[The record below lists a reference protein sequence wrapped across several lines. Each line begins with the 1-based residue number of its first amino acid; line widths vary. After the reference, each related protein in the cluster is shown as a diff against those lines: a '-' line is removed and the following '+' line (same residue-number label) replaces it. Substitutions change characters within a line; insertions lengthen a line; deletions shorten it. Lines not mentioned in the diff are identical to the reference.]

1 MSNLFQCTVELLQ
14 DLMDRESRDTWL
26 TQTFFSDHREI
37 YNAIDQSGSP
47 RDFTTRC
54 VRDLDK
60 TGCIAGRHAVSILI
74 EEVKQGVGSDKQRAF
89 EALIRQW
96 DSTCHEQPQADTTP
110 AQEPTT
116 DAGVAVKQPE
126 QYSFDVFLCHNS
138 EDKPQVKKIGNQLK
152 ERNFHPWL
160 DEWELRPGFPWQ
172 RLLEAQ
178 IEKIRAAAVFV
189 GVSGIGPWQQMELEA
204 FLREFVTR
212 QCPVI
217 PVILPG
223 ASQKPKLPVFLASFT
238 WVDFRQDQPDPLERL
253 IWGMTGE
260 KGGNRISPS
269 AGIRS
274 QRDVELA
281 YLQKLEENGLQQF
294 QLYYAKMEG
303 VARKSGTSAIP
314 RLPGL
319 LMRPEF
325 EHFHKTA
332 GYREGE
338 KVEPRRFDDIVKAF
352 ADIERAALLGEPGAG
367 KTTTLFKLAS
377 DKLKH
382 AQTDSQ
388 APLPLMVELGKWTD
402 PKQSLMAF
410 IKAQLDGLD
419 TYVEALLRPKRA
431 LLLLDGLNEIP
442 VADRSQK
449 IPEVRELLKDHRD
462 VPIIVSCRDL
472 DYRGPLDLALDTIT
486 IRPLDPP
493 RILDFLIMYFKV
505 ICESDEEG
513 IAKGEDLFWRI
524 AGGEEV
530 RETWQAWK
538 AAGATFDLF
547 WSAADIPRENP
558 DVYGATTARDDQ
570 IWHRVVKS
578 PYSLMHLAGNPYML
592 SMLFQVY
599 LQSGDIPSNR
609 SALFNDF
616 IHVLLDREH
625 LVDRETEVI
634 TAGGE
639 QVLSALG
646 DLAWTLQTR
655 RPREASE
662 ADSVLTALPR
672 AAVDEIMD
680 SRWLQLA
687 ASASLLEID
696 GDVRFGHQ
704 LLQEYFTA
712 LGMRDRLNEASLEAA
727 RLWPTDRW
735 WARSGWEEAAV
746 LLTGLYPED
755 GTPVLEWLMD
765 ANPEVAAQCAERS
778 GTHVPDAT
786 LERLREAW
794 LSRLTDLENQP
805 NPAARAAVGRALG
818 SLRRHDQPLD
828 TRRGVG
834 LRFSLDKKLWLP
846 DIDWVEIPAGP
857 FIYQND
863 QKRELPTFFI
873 SRYPV
878 THVQFQAFVD
888 DPEGYSNPRWW
899 KGLAK
904 HYEHP
909 EATSWSYANHPRE
922 TVNWYE
928 AVAFC
933 AWLSARLEAVIRLPT
948 EQEWEKAARGRD
960 GNEYPWGNDYISGY
974 ANIDETFSEVGDYT
988 LQQTTAVGI
997 YPQGRSP
1004 YGVMDMAGNVW
1015 EWCLNKYD
1023 DPNDT
1028 SIGGQD
1034 SRVWRGGSWNYNR
1047 VSARATNRHYY
1058 DPVYRYNFL
1067 GFRVCCLSPIT

>member
-1 MSNLFQCTVELLQ
+1 MPSLFQRTVEILQ

-26 TQTFFSDHREI
+26 TQAFFSDYRKI
-37 YNAIDQSGSP
+37 YNSIDQSGAP

-54 VRDLDK
+54 IRDLDK
-60 TGCIAGRHAVSILI
+60 TGCIAGQHAVSILI
-74 EEVKQGVGSDKQRAF
+74 EEVKQGVGRDKQRDF

-96 DSTCHEQPQADTTP
+96 DSKCHEQPQADMTP
-110 AQEPTT
+110 EQEPPTR
-116 DAGVAVKQPE
+116 AGTAVKQPE

-152 ERNFHPWL
+152 ERNLYPWL

-178 IEKIRAAAVFV
+178 IEKIKAAAVFV

-204 FLREFVTR
+204 FLREFVSR

-223 ASQKPKLPVFLASFT
+223 ASQKPKLPVFLANFT
-238 WVDFRQDQPDPLERL
+238 WVDFRQGQPDPLERL
-253 IWGMTGE
+253 IWGITGE
-260 KGGNRISPS
+260 KGENRISPS
-269 AGIRS
+269 ASIRR

-281 YLQKLEENGLQQF
+281 YLQILEENGLQQF
-294 QLYYAKMEG
+294 QRYYAKMEG
-303 VARKSGTSAIP
+303 VARKSVVSTIP
-314 RLPGL
+314 RLPGR

-325 EHFHKTA
+325 EHFHKRA

-338 KVEPRRFDDIVKAF
+338 KVKSRRFDDIVKTF
-352 ADIERAALLGEPGAG
+352 ADLEQAVLLGEPGAG

-377 DKLKH
+377 DKLKR
-382 AQTDSQ
+382 AQTDLQ

-410 IKAQLDGLD
+410 IKAQLGGLD
-419 TYVEALLRPKRA
+419 AYVEALLRSKRA

-442 VADRSQK
+442 VADRPQK
-449 IPEVRELLKDHRD
+449 IPEVRELLKDHRE

-472 DYRGPLDLALDTIT
+472 DYQGPLDLALDTIT
-486 IRPLDPP
+486 IRPLDPKH
-493 RILDFLIMYFKV
+493 ILDFLITYFKL
-505 ICESDEEG
+505 IFESDEEG

-524 AGGEEV
+524 AGGKEV
-530 RETWQAWK
+530 RETWQAWE

-558 DVYGATTARDDQ
+558 NVYGATTARDDQ
-570 IWHRVVKS
+570 IWQQAVKS

-609 SALFNDF
+609 SVLFNNF

-625 LVDRETEVI
+625 LVDRETKVV
-634 TAGGE
+634 TSSGK

-646 DLAWTLQTR
+646 NLAWTLQTR
-655 RPREASE
+655 RPRQASE

-672 AAVDEIMD
+672 AAVDELMN
-680 SRWLQLA
+680 SRWLQRA

-696 GDVRFGHQ
+696 GDVRFSHQ

-712 LGMRDRLNEASLEAA
+712 LGMQDRLNKAKPEVA
-727 RLWPTDRW
+727 RLWPKDRW

-778 GTHVPDAT
+778 GAHVPDAT

-794 LSRLTDLENQP
+794 LPRLTDLENHP

-834 LRFSLDKKLWLP
+834 LRFSADKKLWLP
-846 DIDWVEIPAGP
+846 DNDWVEIPAGP
-857 FIYQND
+857 FIYQDD

-873 SRYPV
+873 SRYPI
-878 THVQFQAFVD
+878 THVQFQTFVD
-888 DPEGYSNPRWW
+888 DPQGYKNPRWW
-899 KGLAK
+899 KGLVER
-904 HYEHP
+904 YEHP
-909 EATSWSYANHPRE
+909 EAPRWTYANHPRE

-933 AWLSARLEAVIRLPT
+933 AWLSARLDAEIRLPT

-960 GNEYPWGNDYISGY
+960 GSEYPWGNDYISGN
-974 ANIDETFSEVGDYT
+974 ANIDETFSKVGDCN
-988 LQQTTAVGI
+988 LQQTTAVGL

-1015 EWCLNKYD
+1015 EWCLNKFD
-1023 DPNDT
+1023 NPEDT
-1028 SIGGQD
+1028 TIGGED
-1034 SRVWRGGSWNYNR
+1034 WRVWRGGSWGSSQG
-1047 VSARATNRHYY
+1047 SARASGRYY
-1058 DPVYRYNFL
+1058 YGPDDRNGSL